1 MDKVYR
7 RDYAFKTILNSEG
20 ALGITVLRTLFKFDG
35 TEKRERKRI
44 ARQHKLKEGEER
56 KVL

>member
-1 MDKVYR
+1 MQENIGNKR
-7 RDYAFKTILNSEG
+7 KGQPKGQNS
-20 ALGITVLRTLFKFDG
+20 KG
-35 TEKRERKRI
+35 TFSKGQKKREKKRI

>member
-1 MDKVYR
+1 M
-7 RDYAFKTILNSEG
+7 A
-20 ALGITVLRTLFKFDG
+20 LRTLFKSEG
-35 TEKRERKRI
+35 QKKRERKRI

>member
-1 MDKVYR
+1 M
-7 RDYAFKTILNSEG
+7 A
-20 ALGITVLRTLFKFDG
+20 LRTLFKFDG
-35 TEKRERKRI
+35 TKKRKKKRI